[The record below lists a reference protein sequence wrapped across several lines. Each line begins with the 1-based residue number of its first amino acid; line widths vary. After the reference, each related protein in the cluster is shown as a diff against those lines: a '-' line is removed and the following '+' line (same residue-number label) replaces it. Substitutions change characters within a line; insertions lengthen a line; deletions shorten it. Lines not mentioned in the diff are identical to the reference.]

1 MYKFLKLKKSTDGKH
16 KYEAIFLNTENN
28 REKTVKFGA
37 IKKNG
42 EPYEDF
48 TTHGD
53 EKRKERYIKRHDKR
67 EDFENPI
74 TAASLSRY
82 ISWNLPTIEDSLKDY
97 LKRFKNIIS

>member
-37 IKKNG
+37 AG
-42 EPYEDF
+42 YEDF

-82 ISWNLPTIEDSLKDY
+82 ILWNKPTIEDSLKDY
-97 LKRFKNIIS
+97 LKLFKNIIN